1 VDGEYEAALRRFADD
16 LDARR
21 LSPHTQRGYLADV
34 ADLFGFAHRA
44 GLSGPHAVDL
54 AVARSW
60 LAEAAAAGAARATL
74 ARRTAAARAYAKHV
88 MTQAPDTPGGSDSAN
103 SADNTDTP
111 TGPDVPDLEALTAAR
126 SLNRLVTPKPR
137 HPLPTVLSPRQMA
150 ETLDGAHAAAAETGT
165 PQSLRDAAILEF
177 LYATAARVSELC
189 ALDLEDV
196 DFTRRTARLHGKGG
210 RDRTVPFGVPAE
222 QALRAWLD
230 AGRPALLRLARNK
243 VVAVVGGLGEGKGQE
258 RAAPATAAT
267 PTAAG
272 ATPGGPTTPA
282 LFLGTQ
288 GARINPAV
296 VRRLV
301 HAHLRATPGAPDT
314 GPHGFRHSAATHLIE
329 GGADLRDVQELL
341 GHATLTT
348 TQIYTHV
355 TAERIKASYAQSHPR
370 A

>member
-1 VDGEYEAALRRFADD
+1 MDGEYGAALRRFADG
-16 LDARR
+16 LEARR
-21 LSPHTQRGYLADV
+21 LSPHTKRGYIADV
-34 ADLFGFAHRA
+34 TDLFGFAHRS
-44 GLSGPHAVDL
+44 GLPAPEAVDL

-60 LAEAAAAGAARATL
+60 LAEAAAAGASRATL

-88 MTQAPDTPGGSDSAN
+88 LATQAPDTG
-103 SADNTDTP
+103 TT
-111 TGPDVPDLEALTAAR
+111 EAATAAR

-137 HPLPTVLSPRQMA
+137 HPLPTVLTPKQMA
-150 ETLDGAHAAAAETGT
+150 QTLDAAHTAAGETGT
-165 PQSLRDAAILEF
+165 PQSVRDAAILEF

-189 ALDLEDV
+189 SLDLDDL

-210 RDRTVPFGVPAE
+210 RDRIVPFGVPAE
-222 QALRAWLD
+222 QALRAWID
-230 AGRPALLRLARNK
+230 AGRPALMRLARNK
-243 VVAVVGGLGEGKGQE
+243 VVAVEGGLGEGKGE
-258 RAAPATAAT
+258 VRAA
-267 PTAAG
+267 AAG
-272 ATPGGPTTPA
+272 NAPGAMTPA

-301 HAHLRATPGAPDT
+301 HTHLRATPGAPDT

>member
-1 VDGEYEAALRRFADD
+1 MDGEYGAALSRFADD

-21 LSPHTQRGYLADV
+21 LSPHTKRGYLADV
-34 ADLFGFAHRA
+34 ADLFGFAHRQ
-44 GLSGPHAVDL
+44 GLPGPQAVDL

-60 LAEAAAAGAARATL
+60 LAEAAAGGAARATL

-88 MTQAPDTPGGSDSAN
+88 TTKAPDTPDGAVP
-103 SADNTDTP
+103 SADAPN
-111 TGPDVPDLEALTAAR
+111 AAAAAAAR
-126 SLNRLVTPKPR
+126 SLNRLITPKPR
-137 HPLPTVLSPRQMA
+137 HPLPTVLTPRQMA
-150 ETLDGAHAAAAETGT
+150 ETLDSARTEAGETGA
-165 PQSLRDAAILEF
+165 PQALRDAAILEF

-189 ALDLEDV
+189 SLDLEDL

-210 RDRTVPFGVPAE
+210 RDRTVPFGVPAD

-230 AGRPALLRLARNK
+230 AGRPALLKAARKK
-243 VVAVVGGLGEGKGQE
+243 VVAVAGGLGEGKGEE
-258 RAAPATAAT
+258 RDRRGDTAPAAI
-267 PTAAG
+267 
-272 ATPGGPTTPA
+272 TPA